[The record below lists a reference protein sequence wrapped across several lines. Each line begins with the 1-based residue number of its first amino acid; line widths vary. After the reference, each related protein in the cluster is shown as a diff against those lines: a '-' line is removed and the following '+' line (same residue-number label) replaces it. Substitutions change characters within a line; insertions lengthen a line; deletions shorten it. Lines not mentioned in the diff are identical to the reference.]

1 MSLFP
6 WALVFIGLGMLA
18 LVAIGLLGLR
28 LWRQVKAV
36 AKEATAASVRLSS
49 IGRSGVE
56 SRSAMLDRD
65 I

>member
-6 WALVFIGLGMLA
+6 WALIFIGLGILA
-18 LVAIGLLGLR
+18 LVTVGLIGLR
-28 LWRQVKAV
+28 LWRKVKAV
-36 AKEATAASVRLSS
+36 AKDAAAAGQRLSS
-49 IGRSGVE
+49 ISGSAVG